1 MLYLQ
6 VQQGFS
12 SKGQEFQQRATD
24 PSKWNHFKQGKESQQ
39 RSSGPSKWDQFA
51 QGTGPSRAGKVRQR
65 ALSSFL
71 LWIVSLL
78 LLECSPSST

>member
-12 SKGQEFQQRATD
+12 SKGEEFQQRATD
-24 PSKWNHFKQGKESQQ
+24 PSEWNLFKKGKESQQ

-51 QGTGPSRAGKVRQR
+51 DQETRPSRAGK
-65 ALSSFL
+65 
-71 LWIVSLL
+71 SLPRWKGREKCASL
-78 LLECSPSST
+78 FQ